1 MDQLEN
7 GREELIGLR
16 ALIRIKSNMKE
27 TLSKDRKESM
37 ESVVNEDN
45 EIYSDPGVE
54 SVSSE
59 RKFRIL
65 RRRIRKGRRILE
77 PDESESGMSFFD
89 GKGKCTD
96 NEGSCLDE
104 VEDSFW
110 NKKSE

>member
-45 EIYSDPGVE
+45 EIYSDPGVD

-65 RRRIRKGRRILE
+65 RRKNPKRKEDFRARRIRKWNE
-77 PDESESGMSFFD
+77 FF
-89 GKGKCTD
+89 
-96 NEGSCLDE
+96 
-104 VEDSFW
+104 
-110 NKKSE
+110 